1 MMILVIYRSGPK
13 WRCPPPC
20 AVCHRRLA
28 PPSPPPHTALFLLHE
43 AGPLVL
49 LLMKAMLRLSHVEL
63 RMALQKVP
71 HVVLMMALQKMLL
84 LMNYFIVDPPL

>member
-13 WRCPPPC
+13 WRCPPSPC
-20 AVCHRRLA
+20 AVYRRLA
-28 PPSPPPHTALFLLHE
+28 PPSPPRTALVLLHE

-49 LLMKAMLRLSHVEL
+49 LLMMAVLRMSHVVL

-71 HVVLMMALQKMLL
+71 MCC
-84 LMNYFIVDPPL
+84 